1 MLVMLV
7 VLEKLMLVLGFF
19 IVDNW
24 EANVG
29 VSHYRQLGS

>member
-19 IVDNW
+19 IVDSW
-24 EANVG
+24 EAYVG
-29 VSHYRQLGS
+29 VSHYRKLGS